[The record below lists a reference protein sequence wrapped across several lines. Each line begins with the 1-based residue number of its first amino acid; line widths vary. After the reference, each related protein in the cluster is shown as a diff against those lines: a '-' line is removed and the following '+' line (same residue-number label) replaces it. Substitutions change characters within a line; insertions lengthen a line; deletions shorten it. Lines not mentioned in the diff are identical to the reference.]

1 MMVVVVDFR
10 LKIFA
15 QMVIPILYISTL
27 KKGIFNNNAI
37 IFTLESSYQL
47 ISNSET
53 KYKKKNQQRVKNTKL
68 ADIHALIQVKK

>member
-1 MMVVVVDFR
+1 MDFR

-15 QMVIPILYISTL
+15 QMVMPILYISTL

-53 KYKKKNQQRVKNTKL
+53 KYRKKKPTKS
-68 ADIHALIQVKK
+68 KKYEIG